1 LEYQKAVGLLDFIED
16 HQEEVH
22 GPPEEDSMPIWYRA
36 GDHGLDDGQIEELGH
51 HGGEKIA
58 DLGPGPYLPLWQM
71 SPVLE
76 GGDGMNENWIRTH
89 GGAGATLSFVTGS
102 VLIGDFMTAPSG
114 DMNSENHETSFF
126 ALLLST
132 AEQKAVT
139 YKGDPMSQVFF
150 PIFDSFDEGR
160 SSVAIMVA
168 WINWM
173 SYFKNLLP
181 KNMRGI
187 VLVLR
192 DSCGG
197 EYTFVINGEE
207 VESSGVGDMHDL
219 LYDDMKKSTSFAS
232 VKNIADGTKHGLPL
246 NQEHCSILLDVY
258 PSEAFYNVY
267 ISNKPI
273 IITFAVAVI
282 FMFTACMFLYYDRLV
297 ERRQALILMRAEQ
310 TSAIVSSLFPE
321 NVRDRLMEVGTND
334 AKNKDSVAP
343 NQRLRSFLNS
353 GAEEDDMDLQPIAD
367 LFPNCTVLFADIS
380 GFTAWSS
387 SREPTQVF
395 ILLQTVYQAFD
406 AIAKRR
412 RVFKVETIGDSYVAV
427 TGLPEAQPN
436 HAVIMAR

>member
-1 LEYQKAVGLLDFIED
+1 
-16 HQEEVH
+16 
-22 GPPEEDSMPIWYRA
+22 
-36 GDHGLDDGQIEELGH
+36 
-51 HGGEKIA
+51 
-58 DLGPGPYLPLWQM
+58 
-71 SPVLE
+71 
-76 GGDGMNENWIRTH
+76 
-89 GGAGATLSFVTGS
+89 
-102 VLIGDFMTAPSG
+102 
-114 DMNSENHETSFF
+114 
-126 ALLLST
+126 
-132 AEQKAVT
+132 
-139 YKGDPMSQVFF
+139 
-150 PIFDSFDEGR
+150 
-160 SSVAIMVA
+160 
-168 WINWM
+168 
-173 SYFKNLLP
+173 
-181 KNMRGI
+181 
-187 VLVLR
+187 
-192 DSCGG
+192 
-197 EYTFVINGEE
+197 
-207 VESSGVGDMHDL
+207 VGDMHDL
-219 LYDDMKKSTSFAS
+219 QYDDMKKSTSFAS

-258 PSEAFYNVY
+258 PSEAFYNIY

-297 ERRQALILMRAEQ
+297 ERRQALILKRAEQ

-321 NVRDRLMEVGTND
+321 NVRDRLMEVGTKD
-334 AKNKDSVAP
+334 EKNKDSVAP